1 MSLLFVFSLLC
12 LCYQTIVVVEVLSII
27 LTEQNKVG
35 FSSLE
40 NQGSTT
46 GSRAVLNTAERYV
59 LYLGQALVEDGT
71 NPGHLEYSRD
81 NLGKYVCI
89 LASLHL
95 CVSSLCQLLG

>member
-1 MSLLFVFSLLC
+1 M
-12 LCYQTIVVVEVLSII
+12 VVEVLSIL

-46 GSRAVLNTAERYV
+46 DSRAVLNTAERYI
-59 LYLGQALVEDGT
+59 LYLGQALVKDGT

-81 NLGKYVCI
+81 NLGTYVCI